1 MQKQNLFNGKR
12 KSSQKE
18 ATPFW
23 GMASFFSQAAAIRTA

>member
-1 MQKQNLFNGKR
+1 MEKGKVP
-12 KSSQKE
+12 KKK